1 MDDLLKDAIADA
13 KAVRE
18 TALANAKIA
27 LEEAFTPRIQSMLS
41 NKIQSEME
49 PDEGDSA
56 DVVAGEDE
64 PSGEP
69 VQPGI
74 PEGEDEEPEIA
85 VEPEI
90 GEEEPIVA
98 QDEIPGEEVPLAA
111 QDEVPGD
118 EFSEPEA
125 EVPGEEVPLAAQD
138 EVPGDEWSEEEP
150 EAIEG
155 VIEINGVKY
164 APVVSEEDEDALEPR
179 RSGEYVDVEEESID
193 DLDLE
198 AILKELEDE
207 ADEAEVDENY
217 EEGEVGDGL
226 SSKEATTADEAELA
240 ENDVSSDIGD
250 GDNKVADAAADSSD
264 VGQGSEEPASADAPA
279 AGHENPEDEE
289 VDDLVE
295 VNGVRYQKVAEQD
308 EWEARNGDLE
318 KNEGE
323 DGEDIDLEEIL
334 KALSEQDDEEEE
346 AAADQVE
353 SLSSDLAE
361 HRKVVKYL
369 RSKLNEVNLLN
380 AKLLFTNKLFRAHGL
395 TNEQKLKVVETFD
408 RATNLREVKL
418 VFATLAESF
427 GSRTA
432 SPSKQIK
439 EKKGSASKAVA
450 STKPKSPSVIKEGFD
465 MKARFQKLANIL

>member
-41 NKIQSEME
+41 NKIQNEL
-49 PDEGDSA
+49 EGDEEA
-56 DVVAGEDE
+56 PEEAPVEQDE
-64 PSGEP
+64 PEA
-69 VQPGI
+69 
-74 PEGEDEEPEIA
+74 EEEPEVA
-85 VEPEI
+85 AEPEI
-90 GEEEPIVA
+90 GEDEEA
-98 QDEIPGEEVPLAA
+98 GEEEAPEDVLAA

-138 EVPGDEWSEEEP
+138 EVPGDEFSEPEAEEEP

-164 APVVSEEDEDALEPR
+164 APVVSEEDEEEP
-179 RSGEYVDVEEESID
+179 EVAEQEDEDE
-193 DLDLE
+193 LDLE
-198 AILKELEDE
+198 AILRELEDE
-207 ADEAEVDENY
+207 ADEIDEQEEEEEVEESY

-226 SSKEATTADEAELA
+226 DSSEAKPADEADLA

-264 VGQGSEEPASADAPA
+264 VGQGSEEPAAADAPA
-279 AGHENPEDEE
+279 AGHENSEDEE

-295 VNGVRYQKVAEQD
+295 VNGIRYQKVAEQD
-308 EWEARNGDLE
+308 DFEARNGDLE
-318 KNEGE
+318 VDEGE

-334 KALSEQDDEEEE
+334 RALSEQDEEEE
-346 AAADQVE
+346 EKAEEQV
-353 SLSSDLAE
+353 SKLSSELGE

-380 AKLLFTNKLFRAHGL
+380 AKLLFTNKLFRAYGL
-395 TNEQKLKVVETFD
+395 TNEQKLKVVENFD

-427 GSRTA
+427 GHSPASTA
-432 SPSKQIK
+432 KKQIK
-439 EKKGSASKAVA
+439 ESKGSASKAVA
-450 STKPKSPSVIKEGFD
+450 STKPKSAPKVIEEGFD
-465 MKARFQKLANIL
+465 MKERFQKLANIL

>member
-41 NKIQSEME
+41 QKIQSET
-49 PDEGDSA
+49 EGEEEIPA
-56 DVVAGEDE
+56 EEQVDE
-64 PSGEP
+64 PET
-69 VQPGI
+69 PGI
-74 PEGEDEEPEIA
+74 PEQEGEEEEEPEIA
-85 VEPEI
+85 AEPEV
-90 GEEEPIVA
+90 GEVEPIVA
-98 QDEIPGEEVPLAA
+98 QDEVPGDEEEFLAA
-111 QDEVPGD
+111 QDEVPG
-118 EFSEPEA
+118 
-125 EVPGEEVPLAAQD
+125 EEVPVAEPEDVLAAQD

-150 EAIEG
+150 VEEPIEG

-164 APVVSEEDEDALEPR
+164 APVVSEEDEEEAEVEVEP
-179 RSGEYVDVEEESID
+179 STDE
-193 DLDLE
+193 LDLE
-198 AILKELEDE
+198 AILRELEDE

-226 SSKEATTADEAELA
+226 SSDEAKPADEADLA

-250 GDNKVADAAADSSD
+250 AENKVADDAADSSD
-264 VGQGSEEPASADAPA
+264 IGQGSEEPAAADAPA
-279 AGHENPEDEE
+279 AGHENSEDEE

-295 VNGVRYQKVAEQD
+295 VNGIRYQKVAEQD

-318 KNEGE
+318 VDEGE

-334 KALSEQDDEEEE
+334 KALSEQDEEEE
-346 AAADQVE
+346 EKAEEQVSKLTSE
-353 SLSSDLAE
+353 LGE

-369 RSKLNEVNLLN
+369 RGKLNEVNLLN

-427 GSRTA
+427 GSKPA
-432 SPSKQIK
+432 STIKQIK

-450 STKPKSPSVIKEGFD
+450 STKPKSQKVIGEGFD
-465 MKARFQKLANIL
+465 MKQRFQKLANIL